1 MSSTH
6 DSEHVPEQPHEHEN
20 VQIVL
25 VAQINAPWVSRIP
38 IDVRALVRT
47 PNAAVGIRGG
57 LHAIADIVRAAAKI
71 LADGRLEDVSPG
83 QRPRLV
89 VPAERAD
96 MSKPDARQQH

>member
-6 DSEHVPEQPHEHEN
+6 DSEHVREQPHEHEN

-25 VAQINAPWVSRIP
+25 VAQINAPWVRRSL
-38 IDVRALVRT
+38 VGVGALVRT
-47 PNAAVGIRGG
+47 PSAAAGIRGG

-71 LADGRLEDVSPG
+71 LAGGRLEDVSPEE
-83 QRPRLV
+83 RPRLV
-89 VPAERAD
+89 VTAERAD

>member
-25 VAQINAPWVSRIP
+25 VAQINAPWVGRSLV
-38 IDVRALVRT
+38 DVGALVRT
-47 PNAAVGIRGG
+47 SNAAAGIRGC
-57 LHAIADIVRAAAKI
+57 LHVIADIITAAAKV
-71 LADGRLEDVSPG
+71 LADGRLEDVSPEE
-83 QRPRLV
+83 RPRLV
-89 VPAERAD
+89 VTAERAD